1 MSLVKFIGNIMNDS
15 LVKKFCTPPYMDI
28 TNFDLKSI
36 DSSEKTYIDFEEI
49 QIPIYSWGK
58 GEKVLLVHGWGS
70 RASHMSLF
78 ARIIADAGFNVFT
91 FDAPA
96 HSSIINNPSKELSNM
111 FEFGRSISAVAN
123 HLGNLHAVIAHSLGA
138 IATIFTMTG
147 FMKLKG
153 YNFISKKVVLVSSP
167 SSVES
172 IITSFSKRENLTES
186 EKSTLQLGLEKD
198 FDFSV
203 SDYFVSSALKNISI
217 ELMVIHDEDDDDV
230 PISNAYDFQKT
241 MPEIVLYFTKGLGH
255 KKILFDRATIKI
267 ISNFIEGK

>member
-1 MSLVKFIGNIMNDS
+1 MNNSFVKN
-15 LVKKFCTPPYMDI
+15 FCTPPYMKI

-36 DSSEKTYIDFEEI
+36 DSSVQTYIDFEEI

-78 ARIIADAGFNVFT
+78 ARIIADAGFNVFA

-96 HSSIINNPSKELSNM
+96 HSSITNNPSKELSNM
-111 FEFGRSISAVAN
+111 FEFGRSISAVVN
-123 HLGNLHAVIAHSLGA
+123 HLGDIHAVVAHSLGA
-138 IATIFTMTG
+138 IATIFTLTG
-147 FMKLKG
+147 FMKFNG
-153 YNFISKKVVLVSSP
+153 YGFMSPKVVLVSSP

-172 IITSFSKRENLTES
+172 IITSFCKRNNLTEN
-186 EKSTLQLGLEKD
+186 EKDTLQLELEKD
-198 FDFSV
+198 FEFSV
-203 SDYFVSSALKNISI
+203 SDYCVNSAFKNISQK
-217 ELMVIHDEDDDDV
+217 LMVIHDEDDDDV
-230 PISNAYDFQKT
+230 PISNAYDFKET
-241 MPEIVLYFTKGLGH
+241 TPEIKFYFTKGLGH